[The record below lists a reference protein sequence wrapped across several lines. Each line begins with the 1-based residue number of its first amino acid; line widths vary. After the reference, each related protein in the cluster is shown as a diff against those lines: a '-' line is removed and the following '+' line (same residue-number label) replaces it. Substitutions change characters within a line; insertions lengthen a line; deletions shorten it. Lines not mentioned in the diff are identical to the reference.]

1 MVKIENILERIHL
14 CEAHIVLNKY
24 KPVKLWVM
32 NKDKMMGALYKEVKS
47 QTEKGASWIV
57 CPYDTEKTNT
67 GLVHEKT
74 EVKFR
79 SLNT

>member
-1 MVKIENILERIHL
+1 
-14 CEAHIVLNKY
+14 
-24 KPVKLWVM
+24 
-32 NKDKMMGALYKEVKS
+32 MMGALYKEVKS

-57 CPYDTEKTNT
+57 CSYDTEKTNT
-67 GLVHEKT
+67 ELVHEKT

>member
-1 MVKIENILERIHL
+1 
-14 CEAHIVLNKY
+14 
-24 KPVKLWVM
+24 M

-67 GLVHEKT
+67 DLVHEKT